1 MQKSFSIAYVFTLLL
16 LTLNKVDLEAFY
28 ALEFD
33 FVSKFIAIVQFSSR
47 FTTIFFIMN

>member
-33 FVSKFIAIVQFSSR
+33 FVSKNSLQ
-47 FTTIFFIMN
+47 